1 MGLHVLSECEQCCDR
16 FRASG
21 GPPCNKDLMTGRF
34 RIVLQTKQ
42 AIGNGMLPQCPFI
55 ASAPEIMGWVKS
67 TQPVSALGAE
77 DWAKRSIEEI
87 RAKLKA
93 KPGASDNEL
102 GVSDLRRAQIGSK
115 DNFLVVFAS
124 AARPGYDCLFLRP
137 MKNMSEHKQF
147 FEANGLALPP
157 GQRSKNQTQQNTIS
171 DKRKPHMFPP
181 VTPSGEAQGT
191 FVPWQ
196 QVDSTAKQQGVDSF
210 INWDAIQYGYEKA
223 GGKSIGVQVNS
234 PYGLGPVMNGCH
246 NVETAFNNAA
256 DPNQQYFGSA
266 FAKIL
271 AKNGKKPNGSWWPVA
286 LQVLGQLG
294 VTVGIMGG
302 AAAVGFI
309 GGALAKR
316 YFLLPGL
323 STGQC
328 AVGGASLAVAIT
340 SKIMDGLFIMD
351 VAREANAQGDNLKA
365 GVQAAWIGNVAQGA
379 AQIAEVLAALVF
391 AVMQAMLLKLA
402 EGIGKGGVALLEFL
416 RNKLRKTR
424 IGDSPAALKWAQEE
438 VHPDAAKQGGINDG
452 RAWVKIPEPNKY
464 PRDQMLDDAVR
475 KEFQQAQDLFAK
487 AKAQNDGDLELEAL
501 GHYIRANRG
510 LQWSKWMNG
519 HSLVV
524 TDVAHFADESILP
537 QLRSMSPDDLVRTLK
552 SQENLELTHDQAA
565 FVIKNAIDEHPG
577 ELTDAA
583 VNHDYASK
591 EGAKDR
597 AAVGMPMSNPHK
609 ALSVPQLKDLKKIVS
624 QYKDDPESLH
634 AELKNFVLK
643 NYYDDL
649 KIDVEVTVKGQKKI
663 EPRQAYAAYSDT
675 TGKGRLV
682 KDPKGDLVRIY
693 DDPADVSPSAKKK
706 ASVSKIAQWWQ
717 SLEEE
722 NIFRAAETQEGM
734 LRHGVR
740 EQHHNKGKKGV
751 NPNAAE
757 AFHQGLDTCH
767 SKVMG
772 GRPYQ
777 GPPQH
782 IFGQLQMYG
791 KDDEKAM
798 IIIGQYIFRKYLKAT
813 PKQRYSE
820 NQVVNCYLLS
830 TDKIKET
837 RLEQL

>member
-1 MGLHVLSECEQCCDR
+1 MGLHVLSECEQCCER

-21 GPPCNKDLMTGRF
+21 GPPCNKDLATGRY
-34 RIVLQTKQ
+34 RIVLQAKQ
-42 AIGNGMLPQCPFI
+42 VIGNGMLPQCPFI
-55 ASAPEIMGWVKS
+55 AGAPEITGWVKS
-67 TQPVSALGAE
+67 TQPVSALGAD
-77 DWAKRSIEEI
+77 DWAKRSIEEL

-93 KPGASDNEL
+93 KPNASDSEL
-102 GVSDLRRAQIGSK
+102 GFSDLRRAQMGSK
-115 DNFLVVFAS
+115 ENFLVVFAS
-124 AARPGYDCLFLRP
+124 ASRPGYDCLFLRP
-137 MKNMSEHKQF
+137 LKNMAEHTQF

-157 GQRSKNQTQQNTIS
+157 GQRNKNQVQQNTIS
-171 DKRKPHMFPP
+171 GQRKPHMFPP

-196 QVDSTAKQQGVDSF
+196 QVESTAQHQGVDSF

-234 PYGLGPVMNGCH
+234 PYGVGPVMNGCR

-271 AKNGKKPNGSWWPVA
+271 QKNGKTPNGSWWPVA

-309 GGALAKR
+309 GGIAAKR

-328 AVGGASLAVAIT
+328 AVGGASLAIAIT

-351 VAREANAQGDNLKA
+351 VAKEANAQGDNLKA
-365 GVQAAWIGNVAQGA
+365 GVQAAWVGNTAQGS

-402 EGIGKGGVALLEFL
+402 EGIAKGGVALLEAL
-416 RNKLRKTR
+416 RNRLRKTR

-438 VHPDAAKQGGINDG
+438 IHPDAAKQGGFNDG
-452 RAWVKIPEPNKY
+452 RPRVKIPEPHKY
-464 PRDQMLDDAVR
+464 PRDQMLEDAVR
-475 KEFQQAQDLFAK
+475 QEYQVARDLAAK
-487 AKAQNDGDLELEAL
+487 ARAQNDGDLELEAL

-519 HSLVV
+519 HSMVV
-524 TDVAHFADESILP
+524 CDVAHFADEVVLP
-537 QLRSMSPDDLVRTLK
+537 DLKHTSARDLK
-552 SQENLELTHDQAA
+552 QMLESEEHLELSESQAQFVIDQA
-565 FVIKNAIDEHPG
+565 NGTSPG
-577 ELTDAA
+577 QLTEAA
-583 VNHDYASK
+583 VNHDYRPSP
-591 EGAKDR
+591 GAKNR

-609 ALSVPQLKDLKKIVS
+609 ALTVPQLKELRGIISKYQDQPVEL
-624 QYKDDPESLH
+624 QLQ
-634 AELKNFVLK
+634 LKNFVDK
-643 NYYDDL
+643 NFYDDVKVDL
-649 KIDVEVTVKGQKKI
+649 EVVEGGQKKVK
-663 EPRQAYAAYSDT
+663 PFQAYAPYSDT
-675 TGKGRLV
+675 TGGSLV
-682 KDPKGDLVRIY
+682 KDPKGNLVRVY
-693 DDPADVSPSAKKK
+693 TDPKHPAPPNAVKKRN
-706 ASVSKIAQWWQ
+706 VSKIAQWWQ
-717 SLEEE
+717 SLQED
-722 NIFRAAETQEGM
+722 NFFTAGETQEGM
-734 LRHGVR
+734 LRHGVW
-740 EQHHNKGKKGV
+740 EEHHNRGKRGL
-751 NPNAAE
+751 NPQAAE

-777 GPPQH
+777 GPPQE
-782 IFGQLQMYG
+782 IFGKLQMYG
-791 KDDEKAM
+791 SDNEKAM
-798 IIIGQYIFRKYLKAT
+798 IIIAQYIFRKYLKAS
-813 PKQRYSE
+813 PRQRYSE
-820 NQVVNCYLLS
+820 NQIVNCYQLS
-830 TDKIKET
+830 TDVVPQT

>member
-1 MGLHVLSECEQCCDR
+1 M
-16 FRASG
+16 
-21 GPPCNKDLMTGRF
+21 
-34 RIVLQTKQ
+34 LQAKQ
-42 AIGNGMLPQCPFI
+42 AIGNGTLPQCPFI

-67 TQPVSALGAE
+67 TQPVSALGAD
-77 DWAKRSIEEI
+77 DWAKRSIEEM

-93 KPGASDNEL
+93 KPGASDIEL
-102 GVSDLRRAQIGSK
+102 GVSDLRRALQVGSK
-115 DNFLVVFAS
+115 ENFLVVFSSAS
-124 AARPGYDCLFLRP
+124 RPGYDCLFLRP
-137 MKNMSEHKQF
+137 MKNMAEHKQF

-157 GQRSKNQTQQNTIS
+157 GKRSKNQTQQNTVS
-171 DKRKPHMFPP
+171 GQRKPHMFPP

-196 QVDSTAKQQGVDSF
+196 QIEPTAQHQGVDSF
-210 INWDAIQYGYEKA
+210 INWDAIQYGYEKS
-223 GGKSIGVQVNS
+223 GGKSVGVQVNS

-271 AKNGKKPNGSWWPVA
+271 AKNGKTVNGSWWPVA

-309 GGALAKR
+309 GGIAAKR

-328 AVGGASLAVAIT
+328 AVGGASLAIALA
-340 SKIMDGLFIMD
+340 SKIMDGLFIVD
-351 VAREANAQGDNLKA
+351 VAKEANAQGENLKS
-365 GVQAAWIGNVAQGA
+365 GVQAAWGGNVTQGS

-402 EGIGKGGVALLEFL
+402 EGMAKGAVGFLELL
-416 RNKLRKTR
+416 RTRLRKTR

-438 VHPDAAKQGGINDG
+438 IPAKQGGIDDG
-452 RAWVKIPEPNKY
+452 KPRVKIPEPNKH
-464 PRDQMLDDAVR
+464 PRNQMLDDAVR
-475 KEFQQAQDLFAK
+475 QEFQKAQDLFAQ

-524 TDVAHFADESILP
+524 TDVAHFADEAVLP
-537 QLRSMSPDDLVRTLK
+537 QLRNMTPEELVRTLK
-552 SQENLELTHDQAA
+552 SQENLDLTHDQAN
-565 FVIKNAIDEHPG
+565 FVIEMAKAEQPG

-583 VNHDYASK
+583 VNHDYASGQ
-591 EGAKDR
+591 GAKDR

-609 ALSVPQLKDLKKIVS
+609 ALSVPQLKDLKATVS
-624 QYKDDPESLH
+624 QYKNNPEELQLQ
-634 AELKNFVLK
+634 LKNFVQK
-643 NYYDDL
+643 NYYEDV
-649 KIDVEVTVKGQKKI
+649 KIDLPVTVKGQKKM
-663 EPRQAYAAYSDT
+663 ETFQAYPPYSDT
-675 TGKGRLV
+675 THGILVTDPKGNLVRIYDYAGDNGGRLV
-682 KDPKGDLVRIY
+682 KDPSGNFVREFDAKGQA
-693 DDPADVSPSAKKK
+693 PPPNAQKKRN
-706 ASVSKIAQWWQ
+706 VSKIAQWWQ

-722 NIFRAAETQEGM
+722 NIFRAGETQEGM
-734 LRHGVR
+734 LRHGVN

-751 NPNAAE
+751 NPVAAE

-777 GPPQH
+777 GPPQQ

-791 KDDEKAM
+791 KDDERAM
-798 IIIGQYIFRKYLKAT
+798 IIIAQYTFRKYLKAN

-820 NQVVNCYLLS
+820 NQIVNCYQLS
-830 TDKIKET
+830 KDKVPET
-837 RLEQL
+837 RLDQLLGSSATP